1 MPPHAFVQKPIRWLR
16 AISRYKA
23 THSGSPNFGYEL
35 CVAKISSDEASRLD
49 LSSWRIA
56 ANGSEPIRPATLH
69 AFQERFASSGFRPSA
84 FHPCYGLAEATL
96 KVTIGTADR
105 LRDRFLDAD
114 ALERGQVLEVSAEAP
129 RARAIA
135 SSGSPSRHVELAIVD
150 PESCEELSE
159 GQIGEIWVAGRSVT
173 AGYYNNEKASAETF
187 SGRLVT
193 SNRGPFLRT
202 GDLGF
207 TKEGELY
214 VTGRRKD
221 LIILAGRNLY
231 PQDIE
236 RTVED
241 AHELLGTGCAVA
253 FAVDD
258 GRQEQLVVLF
268 ELARPRSD
276 SGWTP
281 LNVIDTVFRAIRRDH
296 LVDASAIAAVP
307 RGALLR
313 TTSGKIRRR
322 ACRQAWSSG
331 GLDLLERVPAGG
343 ASS

>member
-1 MPPHAFVQKPIRWLR
+1 
-16 AISRYKA
+16 
-23 THSGSPNFGYEL
+23 
-35 CVAKISSDEASRLD
+35 
-49 LSSWRIA
+49 
-56 ANGSEPIRPATLH
+56 
-69 AFQERFASSGFRPSA
+69 
-84 FHPCYGLAEATL
+84 
-96 KVTIGTADR
+96 
-105 LRDRFLDAD
+105 
-114 ALERGQVLEVSAEAP
+114 
-129 RARAIA
+129 
-135 SSGSPSRHVELAIVD
+135 
-150 PESCEELSE
+150 
-159 GQIGEIWVAGRSVT
+159 
-173 AGYYNNEKASAETF
+173 
-187 SGRLVT
+187 
-193 SNRGPFLRT
+193 
-202 GDLGF
+202 
-207 TKEGELY
+207 
-214 VTGRRKD
+214 
-221 LIILAGRNLY
+221 
-231 PQDIE
+231 
-236 RTVED
+236 
-241 AHELLGTGCAVA
+241 VA